1 MLNMQTYGPHHLP
14 VVNPDKDSQA
24 MIYWHILKNRD
35 GESGIVMQMTD
46 MLKYN
51 RVDEY
56 VKKEDNGQ
64 LEIK

>member
-1 MLNMQTYGPHHLP
+1 
-14 VVNPDKDSQA
+14 
-24 MIYWHILKNRD
+24 LKNRD

-56 VKKEDNGQ
+56 VKKGDNGQ